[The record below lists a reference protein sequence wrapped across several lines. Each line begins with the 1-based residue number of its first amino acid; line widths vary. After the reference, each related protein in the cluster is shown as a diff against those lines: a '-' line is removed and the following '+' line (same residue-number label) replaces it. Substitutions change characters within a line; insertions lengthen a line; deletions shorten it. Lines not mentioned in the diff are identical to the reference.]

1 MVYICAYRDWGI
13 DIFNKLKGIYDI
25 VLIETPDQLTQ
36 LSNMFHKNDTI
47 FFLGWSWIVDKNIID
62 NYNCICLH
70 PSPLPKYRGGSPIQ
84 NQIINKEHVSAVSF
98 FKMNDKLDQGKILYQ
113 APFSLKGELNDIFSR
128 IIELGTFGIHHIMA
142 SNPKGIKQ
150 DESEATY
157 CKRRKPEESEITIDE
172 IMNKSAHELYDK
184 VRMLNDPY
192 PNAFIR
198 CKNGDKLFIT
208 KTHYNDST
216 R

>member
-1 MVYICAYRDWGI
+1 MVYICAYRNWGI
-13 DIFNKLKGIYDI
+13 NIFNKLKGIYDI

-47 FFLGWSWIVDKNIID
+47 FFLGWSWIVDRNVTD

-84 NQIINKEHVSAVSF
+84 NQILNKEQVSAVSF
-98 FKMNDKLDQGKILYQ
+98 FRMNDKLDQGEILYQ

-128 IIELGTFGIHHIMA
+128 IIELGTFGIHHIMV

>member
-36 LSNMFHKNDTI
+36 LSNMFYKNDTI

-84 NQIINKEHVSAVSF
+84 NQIINKEQVSAVSF

-142 SNPKGIKQ
+142 SNPKGTKQ

>member
-84 NQIINKEHVSAVSF
+84 NQIINKEQVSAVSF

-128 IIELGTFGIHHIMA
+128 IIELDTFGIHHIMA

>member
-25 VLIETPDQLTQ
+25 VLIETPDQLTE

-47 FFLGWSWIVDKNIID
+47 FFLGWSWIVDRNITD

-84 NQIINKEHVSAVSF
+84 NQIINKEQVSAVSF

>member
-47 FFLGWSWIVDKNIID
+47 FFLGWSWIVDRNVTD

-84 NQIINKEHVSAVSF
+84 NQIINKEQVSAVSF

-113 APFSLKGELNDIFSR
+113 APFSLKGELSDIFSR

-142 SNPKGIKQ
+142 SNPKGTKQ

>member
-1 MVYICAYRDWGI
+1 MVYICAYRNWGI
-13 DIFNKLKGIYDI
+13 NIFNKLKGIYDI

-84 NQIINKEHVSAVSF
+84 NQIINKEQVSAVSF

-113 APFSLKGELNDIFSR
+113 APFSLKGELNDIFNR
-128 IIELGTFGIHHIMA
+128 IINHLLDFDVLYQPILLLSLSLIIILNLY
-142 SNPKGIKQ
+142 SYKNKNNLYLFNIK
-150 DESEATY
+150 
-157 CKRRKPEESEITIDE
+157 II
-172 IMNKSAHELYDK
+172 
-184 VRMLNDPY
+184 
-192 PNAFIR
+192 
-198 CKNGDKLFIT
+198 
-208 KTHYNDST
+208 
-216 R
+216 

>member
-1 MVYICAYRDWGI
+1 MVYICAYRNWGI
-13 DIFNKLKGIYDI
+13 NIFNKLKGIYDI

-84 NQIINKEHVSAVSF
+84 NQIINKEQVSAVSF

>member
-84 NQIINKEHVSAVSF
+84 NQIINKEQVSAVSF

-142 SNPKGIKQ
+142 SNPKGTKQ

>member
-1 MVYICAYRDWGI
+1 MIYICAYRDWGI

-84 NQIINKEHVSAVSF
+84 NQIINKELVSAVSF

-113 APFSLKGELNDIFSR
+113 VPFSLKGELSDIFNR
-128 IIELGTFGIHHIMA
+128 IIELGTFGVHHIMA

-150 DESEATY
+150 DELEATY
-157 CKRRKPEESEITIDE
+157 CKRRKPEESEITVEE

-192 PNAFIR
+192 PNAFIK

-208 KTHYNDST
+208 KTHYEDT

>member
-1 MVYICAYRDWGI
+1 MVYICAYRNWGI

-47 FFLGWSWIVDKNIID
+47 FFLGWSWIVDRNITD

-84 NQIINKEHVSAVSF
+84 NQIINKEQVSAVSF

>member
-84 NQIINKEHVSAVSF
+84 NQIINKEQVSAVSF

-157 CKRRKPEESEITIDE
+157 CKRRKPEESDISFDV

>member
-70 PSPLPKYRGGSPIQ
+70 PSPLPKYRGGNPIQ
-84 NQIINKEHVSAVSF
+84 NQIINKEQVSAVSF

>member
-84 NQIINKEHVSAVSF
+84 NQIINKEQVSSVSF

>member
-70 PSPLPKYRGGSPIQ
+70 PSPLPKYRGGSHIQ
-84 NQIINKEHVSAVSF
+84 NQIINKEQVSAVSF

>member
-84 NQIINKEHVSAVSF
+84 NQIINKEQVSAVSF

-113 APFSLKGELNDIFSR
+113 APFSLKGELNDIFNR

-142 SNPKGIKQ
+142 SNPKGTKQ

>member
-47 FFLGWSWIVDKNIID
+47 FFLGWSWIVEKDIID

-84 NQIINKEHVSAVSF
+84 NQIVNKEQVSAVSF
-98 FKMNDKLDQGKILYQ
+98 FKMNDKLD
-113 APFSLKGELNDIFSR
+113 
-128 IIELGTFGIHHIMA
+128 
-142 SNPKGIKQ
+142 
-150 DESEATY
+150 
-157 CKRRKPEESEITIDE
+157 
-172 IMNKSAHELYDK
+172 
-184 VRMLNDPY
+184 
-192 PNAFIR
+192 
-198 CKNGDKLFIT
+198 
-208 KTHYNDST
+208 
-216 R
+216 

>member
-84 NQIINKEHVSAVSF
+84 NQIINKEQVSAVSF

-113 APFSLKGELNDIFSR
+113 APFSLKGELSDIFSR

>member
-84 NQIINKEHVSAVSF
+84 NQIINKEQVSAVSF

-113 APFSLKGELNDIFSR
+113 TPFSLKGELNDIFSR

>member
-84 NQIINKEHVSAVSF
+84 NQIINKEQVSAVSF

-142 SNPKGIKQ
+142 SNPRGTKQ

>member
-47 FFLGWSWIVDKNIID
+47 FFLGWSWIVDRNVTD

-84 NQIINKEHVSAVSF
+84 NQILNKEQVSAVSF

>member
-1 MVYICAYRDWGI
+1 MVYICAYRNWGI

-84 NQIINKEHVSAVSF
+84 NQIINKEQVSAVSF

>member
-1 MVYICAYRDWGI
+1 MIYICAYRDWGI

-84 NQIINKEHVSAVSF
+84 NQIINKELVSAVSF

-113 APFSLKGELNDIFSR
+113 APFSLKGELSDIFNR
-128 IIELGTFGIHHIMA
+128 IIELGTFGVHHIMA

-157 CKRRKPEESEITIDE
+157 CKRRKPEESEITVEE

-192 PNAFIR
+192 PNAFIK

-208 KTHYNDST
+208 KTHYEDT

>member
-1 MVYICAYRDWGI
+1 MIYICAYRDWGI

-84 NQIINKEHVSAVSF
+84 NQIINKEQVSAVSF

-113 APFSLKGELNDIFSR
+113 APFSLKGELNDIFNR

>member
-25 VLIETPDQLTQ
+25 VIIETPDQLTQ

-84 NQIINKEHVSAVSF
+84 NQIINKEQVSAVSF

>member
-84 NQIINKEHVSAVSF
+84 NQIINKEQVSAVSF

-113 APFSLKGELNDIFSR
+113 APFSLKGELNDIFNR

>member
-84 NQIINKEHVSAVSF
+84 NQIINKEQVSAVSF